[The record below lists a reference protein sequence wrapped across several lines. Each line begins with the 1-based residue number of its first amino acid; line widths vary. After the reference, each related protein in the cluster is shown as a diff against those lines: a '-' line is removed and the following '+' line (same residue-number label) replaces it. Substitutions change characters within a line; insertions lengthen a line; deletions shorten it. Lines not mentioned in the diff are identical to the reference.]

1 MKVSDLKN
9 GTKVDDIELKVV
21 NKEEPREFTS
31 RYGSTGKVCNATGE
45 DETGQIKITLW
56 NDEIEKIDVNQ
67 KIKISN
73 GYVKEWNGELQ
84 LSAGRYGKLEVL
96 E

>member
-1 MKVSDLKN
+1 
-9 GTKVDDIELKVV
+9 
-21 NKEEPREFTS
+21 
-31 RYGSTGKVCNATGE
+31 
-45 DETGQIKITLW
+45 
-56 NDEIEKIDVNQ
+56 VNQ

-84 LSAGRYGKLEVL
+84 LSAGKYGRLEVL